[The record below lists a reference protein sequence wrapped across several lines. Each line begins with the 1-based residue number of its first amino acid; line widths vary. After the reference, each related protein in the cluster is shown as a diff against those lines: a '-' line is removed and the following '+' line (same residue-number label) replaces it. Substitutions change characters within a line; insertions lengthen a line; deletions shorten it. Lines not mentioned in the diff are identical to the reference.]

1 MKSEE
6 HSVAYGKHS
15 IRYTVVRRARKTLEI
30 AVEPDSTVSVA
41 APISASPESIAAK
54 VRKRAAWILA
64 QQRYFDQF
72 NPRTPARRYVSGETH
87 LYLGR
92 QYRLRVVKGECNSV
106 KLMRGTI
113 EIQSSHPESSEQ
125 TRALLEAWYR
135 AKARAKFLARS
146 EACMGR
152 FSRPAAITPTG
163 LTVRVMPKRWGSMSR
178 GGRLSLN
185 LRLIQG
191 PVDGI
196 DYVITHELCHR
207 IEPSHSPKYFR
218 ILKRAMSDW
227 ERRKE
232 RLEQILA

>member
-1 MKSEE
+1 MKVERYSIE
-6 HSVAYGKHS
+6 YGKHFIS
-15 IRYTVVRRARKTLEI
+15 YTVVRRTRKTLEI
-30 AVEPDSTVSVA
+30 AVEPDSTVAIA

-54 VRKRAAWILA
+54 VRKRAAWILT

-92 QYRLRVVKGECNSV
+92 QYRLRVVKSQSASV

-113 EIQSSHPESSEQ
+113 EIQSCQPESSEE
-125 TRALLEAWYR
+125 TKALLEKWYKS
-135 AKARAKFLARS
+135 KARTKFLERI
-146 EACMGR
+146 EACFER
-152 FSRPAAITPTG
+152 FSRPAAVTPKG
-163 LTVRVMPKRWGSMSR
+163 LTIRGMQKRWGSMSR
-178 GGRLSLN
+178 EGRLSLN
-185 LRLIQG
+185 LRLIQA
-191 PVDGI
+191 PADTI

-207 IEPSHSPKYFR
+207 IEPSHSPRYFR

-227 ERRKE
+227 EGRKK